1 MIRKLKF
8 LIFTCLLSYPS
19 AVMPQVKPVFSG
31 DPAKF
36 KEELTLFMGSNLS
49 EEHKAILNSFVAK
62 WDSAAFSRENMARIL
77 DLSAQLTGRQIKA
90 VPQFSQFLKA
100 LTDFTNYKRDDA
112 FLSYWLT
119 GFSELLFNPR
129 FSNESI
135 SKYIRNTSS
144 LIEKNLIYSS
154 GSVNWKVKES
164 DLEFVHDTIFHID
177 IRDAT
182 LTCYSQR
189 DSTEIYN
196 VTGSYY
202 PDLQIFRGSRG
213 TVTWE
218 KAGFP
223 REDVFAEM
231 HNYTINITRNSFS
244 CDSARLTHKTY
255 FKTPVYGILTDQA
268 ASVPN
273 KERAIFPQFETYTK
287 QFILKDIYKG
297 INYEGGLA
305 FEGAQTKG
313 RGNKELPA
321 KITLFRNDTL
331 FIKIRSIEFTFT
343 RNGLTSSGT
352 ESTLYLH
359 GDSIYHTNLG
369 FSYNAN
375 DRQVNLYRTNNPVSS
390 SPYYNSYHNL
400 DMYFE
405 SLTWNMNSS
414 KVMITRAK
422 GASMGQALF
431 ESSTFFNAD
440 YFMSLLSLDNYHP
453 LTRLKKFSEWYYS
466 QTFPVSEFAKWLNK
480 SPDAVTG
487 LCIDMATKGFVFYDR
502 ENDEVTIKKKVSD
515 FIDAYAGKK
524 DYDVMTIRSEVKA
537 PMDNAYLDL
546 KTFDM
551 HVMGV
556 RGVALSDSQ
565 RVAIYPYNSELV
577 ISKNRSL
584 KFNGVVQAGLF
595 TIYGRDFSFSYD
607 TFKIRLAKI
616 DSIRVAVETGK
627 TDAYG
632 NMIIKDVG
640 NIIQLTKGELYIDN
654 PNNKSGLR
662 RLSQYPIINAMA
674 SSYIFYDKIP
684 GLEDIYKKNDFYF
697 RIDPFTFENID
708 HYRNEDISLPGEFV
722 AGNILKPMRQYL
734 TVQENNSLGFEMNIP
749 PDGIDV
755 YDGKGKL
762 YDFISMSN
770 DGLKG
775 KGTLRHLTSI
785 TKSDEYKFFPDSMLT
800 QAKTFNMEKDGSGL
814 FPELK
819 SEDVKIKWLPKQNEW
834 LAYNAEDKRFNMFGN
849 GSALDGSLKLTP
861 SKLSGSGAI
870 NMIDSRIVSNGFS
883 FTSSQIRADTA
894 DYSFRSPSTSGYAFI
909 AENANT
915 EIDFNLQKAQF
926 HLNTDSSFVK
936 FPEIEY
942 ICTMTDFSYDI
953 KTKILAMEQ
962 RSKSASVSGLI
973 PPEKLLALNMKTLEK
988 PTFIAVN
995 SLRDTIKFTARKA
1008 NYNVEKEYIEAEN
1021 INYIRIAD
1029 ALIQPEKGRIIINR
1043 RAKISKLENAYIA
1056 VNNRHLLH
1064 SANIIIESADKYFGS
1079 AVYNYVDDSKNVQP
1093 INFSEITVDTLTTSA
1108 KGYIPESQN
1117 FMLSQAFTFSG
1128 DVSLSARR
1136 NNLFFTGSAGIVNS
1150 CDRIRSFSIKFRS
1163 EIDPANVMIP
1173 VAEKPR
1179 DKNDNPVFS
1188 GSFINIDS
1196 THIYPAF
1203 LSAQKSWLD
1212 VGLVTASGVLWY
1224 NKSQSKYQIAEKEKI
1239 VDPARHGNIV
1249 SLDRNTCVLSG
1260 EGKLNFGANL
1270 DLVKLST
1277 AGTVNHHTD
1286 SGKVNIRAIL
1296 ALGFFFSPEALKM
1309 ISDEIR
1315 LVPSLKT
1322 VNLNSEFNNKGMK
1335 NLYGE
1340 NIANQLKD
1348 EVNLFGTFKN
1358 MPKAFDAQLLLN
1370 DVNLYWNEASSSFR
1384 STGRIGIGFIG
1395 DQAVNVYVDG
1405 FIEIQRRR
1413 SGDMIDIYLKANP
1426 STWYYFS
1433 YFKGVMMAQAG
1444 NLEFNRLISSIKLK
1458 DRKHPQSSVRVPY
1471 TYMIAV
1477 EDRLSRFLRRMSGG
1491 ADDELSPLD
1500 GLVR

>member
-1 MIRKLKF
+1 MIRKLIF
-8 LIFTCLLSYPS
+8 LIFVFLLAYQA
-19 AVMPQVKPVFSG
+19 AVMPQGKPVFSG
-31 DPAKF
+31 DPAKY

-49 EEHKAILNSFVAK
+49 EEHSAILNSFIAK
-62 WDSAAFSRENMARIL
+62 WDSAAFSRDNMSRIL
-77 DLSAQLTGRQIKA
+77 DLSSQLTGRQIKA
-90 VPQFSQFLKA
+90 VPQFSQFLET
-100 LTDFTNYKRDDA
+100 LTNFANSRRDDA

-119 GFSELLFNPR
+119 GLSELLFNPR
-129 FSNESI
+129 FNNESI
-135 SKYIRNTSS
+135 SRYIRNTSS
-144 LIEKNLIYSS
+144 LIEDNMIYSS
-154 GSVNWKVKES
+154 GSVKWKVKES
-164 DLEFVHDTIFHID
+164 GLEFVHDTIFHID

-196 VTGSYY
+196 VTGTYY
-202 PDLQIFRGSRG
+202 PDLQVFRGSKG

-218 KAGFP
+218 KAGFA
-223 REDVFAEM
+223 REDVFAEIQD
-231 HNYTINITRNSFS
+231 YTINVTRNFFT
-244 CDSARLTHKTY
+244 CDSAMLTHKTY
-255 FKTPVYGILTDQA
+255 FREPVYGILTDQA
-268 ASVPN
+268 ASASN
-273 KERAIFPQFETYTK
+273 KERSIFPQFETYTR
-287 QFILKDIYKG
+287 QFVLKDIYKG
-297 INYEGGLA
+297 LNYEGGLA

-313 RGNKELPA
+313 RGDKALPA

-331 FIKIRSIEFTFT
+331 FIRISATEFIFT
-343 RNGLTSSGT
+343 RVGLTSAGT
-352 ESTLYLH
+352 ESTLYLN

-375 DRQVNLYRTNNPVSS
+375 DRQVNLYRSNNPVSA

-405 SLTWNMNSS
+405 SLSWDMNSS

-431 ESSTFFNAD
+431 ESATFFNAD

-466 QTFPVSEFAKWLNK
+466 ETFPVSEFAKWLNK

-502 ENDEVTIKKKVSD
+502 ENDEVTIKKKVTD

-524 DYDVMTIRSEVKA
+524 DYDVMTILSEVKA

-556 RGVALSDSQ
+556 RSVFLSDSQ
-565 RVAIYPYNSELV
+565 RVAIYPYNRELV

-595 TIYGRDFSFSYD
+595 TIYGRDFSFSHD

-627 TDAYG
+627 TDAFG

-654 PNNKSGLR
+654 PNNKSGLK
-662 RLSQYPIINAMA
+662 RLTQYPIINAMA
-674 SSYIFYDKIP
+674 SSYIFYDQIP
-684 GLEDIYKKNDFYF
+684 GLKDVYKKDDFYF

-708 HYRNEDISLPGEFV
+708 HYRNEDIRLPGEFV
-722 AGNILKPMRQYL
+722 AGNILKPMRQFL

-749 PDGIDV
+749 QEGIDV

-762 YDFISMSN
+762 YEFISMSN

-775 KGTLRHLTSI
+775 KGTLRHLTSV
-785 TKSDEYKFFPDSMLT
+785 TKSDEYEFYPDSMLT
-800 QAKTFNMEKDGSGL
+800 QATTFNIEKDGAGL

-819 SEDVKIKWLPKQNEW
+819 SEDVTIKWFPKENEW
-834 LAYNAEDKRFNMFGN
+834 LAYNAEDKRFNMFNN

-861 SKLSGSGAI
+861 TKLSGAGAI
-870 NMIDSRIVSNGFS
+870 NMTDSRIVSNGFS

-894 DYSFRSPSTSGYAFI
+894 DYNFRSPSTSGYAFI

-915 EIDFNLQKAQF
+915 EIDFDLQKAAF

-942 ICTMTDFSYDI
+942 ICTMTDFSYDM

-962 RSKSASVSGLI
+962 RGKSTAGSGLI

-995 SLRDTIKFTARKA
+995 SLRDTISFTARKA
-1008 NYNVEKEYIEAEN
+1008 NYNVQNEFIEAEN
-1021 INYIRIAD
+1021 INYIHIAD
-1029 ALIQPEKGRIIINR
+1029 ALIQPEKGRIVINR

-1064 SANIIIESADKYFGS
+1064 SASVNIESADRYSGS

-1093 INFSEITVDTLTTSA
+1093 ITFSEITVDTLTTSA
-1108 KGYIPESQN
+1108 KGYIPENQN
-1117 FMLSQAFTFSG
+1117 FMLSQAFTFAG
-1128 DVSLSARR
+1128 DVSLSAQK

-1163 EIDPANVMIP
+1163 EIDPLNMMIP

-1203 LSAQKSWLD
+1203 LSEQKSWLD

-1239 VDPARHGNIV
+1239 VDPARHGNLV
-1249 SLDRNTCVLSG
+1249 SLDRNTCILTG

-1277 AGTVNHHTD
+1277 AGTVNHLTD
-1286 SGKVNIRAIL
+1286 SGKVNIRTIL
-1296 ALGFFFSPEALKM
+1296 ALNFFFSPEALRM
-1309 ISDEIR
+1309 ISDELR

-1322 VNLNSEFNNKGMK
+1322 INLNSEFNNKGMK
-1335 NLYGE
+1335 DLYGE
-1340 NIANQLKD
+1340 SVANQLKD

-1358 MPKAFDAQLLLN
+1358 MPKEFDAQLLLN

-1395 DQAVNVYVDG
+1395 DQAINVYVDG

-1444 NLEFNRLISSIKLK
+1444 NIEFNRFISSIKLK
-1458 DRKHPQSSVRVPY
+1458 DRKHPQSSTRVPY

-1477 EDRLSRFLRRMSGG
+1477 EDRLSRFLRRMSGEM
-1491 ADDELSPLD
+1491 DEDLSPLD
-1500 GLVR
+1500 GLIR